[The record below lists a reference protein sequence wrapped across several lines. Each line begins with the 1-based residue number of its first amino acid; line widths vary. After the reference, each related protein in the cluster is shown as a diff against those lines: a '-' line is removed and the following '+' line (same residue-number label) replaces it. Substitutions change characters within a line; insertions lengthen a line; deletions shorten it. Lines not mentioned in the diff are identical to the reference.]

1 MWSSVRL
8 REQPSTE
15 VEYISYVLVDIGSLI
30 TMSANVQGGRPIIAG
45 TGTSVRRIAALHKQ
59 GYSPDEI
66 VADKDYLTLAQV
78 HAALAYYYAN
88 QPVIDQDLT
97 EEAAEYE
104 RLASQAL

>member
-1 MWSSVRL
+1 MPQAL
-8 REQPSTE
+8 
-15 VEYISYVLVDIGSLI
+15 IDIGSLI
-30 TMSANVQGGRPIIAG
+30 VTSPGIQGGRPTIAG
-45 TGTSVRRIAALHKQ
+45 TGTSVRRIVALHKQ

-88 QPVIDQDLT
+88 QAATDRDLA

-104 RLASQAL
+104 RLASGQVS